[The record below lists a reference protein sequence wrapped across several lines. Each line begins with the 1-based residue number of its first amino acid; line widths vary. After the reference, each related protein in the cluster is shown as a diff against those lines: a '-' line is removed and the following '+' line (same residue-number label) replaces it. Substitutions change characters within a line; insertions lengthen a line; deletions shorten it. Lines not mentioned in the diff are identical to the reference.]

1 LRSVTAPLLGGTRQG
16 LRPMTDKAT
25 LEAVRFAVGGITAGP
40 EDDWCD
46 NLTVA
51 LCTYFE
57 SHPGKPD
64 TDEETEHG
72 WHPWAEEQ
80 ADSLIEAIA
89 QAAIDAMPGW
99 DWACDSM
106 ADAFLYKP
114 GKRPDHDHMDVMGC
128 AKNSPATA
136 FAIAMLRAVGEKE

>member
-1 LRSVTAPLLGGTRQG
+1 
-16 LRPMTDKAT
+16 MTDKAT

-40 EDDWCD
+40 EEDWCD

-57 SHPGKPD
+57 RHPGKPD
-64 TDEETEHG
+64 THEETEHG

-80 ADSLIEAIA
+80 TDSLIEAIA

-99 DWACDSM
+99 QAIETAPKTDGDYILVYSPEGTQVAWWCEQGHWLTSEGK
-106 ADAFLYKP
+106 FLWDEP
-114 GKRPDHDHMDVMGC
+114 THWMPLSEPPED
-128 AKNSPATA
+128 
-136 FAIAMLRAVGEKE
+136 E

>member
-1 LRSVTAPLLGGTRQG
+1 MA
-16 LRPMTDKAT
+16 KET
-25 LEAVRFAVGGITAGP
+25 LEAVAR
-40 EDDWCD
+40 
-46 NLTVA
+46 
-51 LCTYFE
+51 
-57 SHPGKPD
+57 
-64 TDEETEHG
+64 
-72 WHPWAEEQ
+72 
-80 ADSLIEAIA
+80 AIA
-89 QAAIDAMPGW
+89 GARWEDAYAAVWKSKESFVDDMWMHYRNQAQSATDAMPGW